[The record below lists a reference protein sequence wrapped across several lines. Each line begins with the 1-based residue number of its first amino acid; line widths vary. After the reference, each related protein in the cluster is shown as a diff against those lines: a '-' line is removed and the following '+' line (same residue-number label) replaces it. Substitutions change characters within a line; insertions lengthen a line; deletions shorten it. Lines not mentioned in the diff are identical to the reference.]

1 MQGNCEEY
9 SLQKNHQCKYWRK
22 EKLLHIDCTNR
33 NMSTIETFPVDTAF
47 LNLGYNRI
55 KQIDSGAFKHS
66 HELVELDLSDNI
78 ITQCD
83 RSSFDGLH
91 KLRRLYLNS
100 NHLNYSLLSI
110 PEGIFKPLLSL
121 TYLNIKDNLNDLKP
135 NIEDIVM
142 KDLRELESLEIDV
155 RKTANETVFGN
166 EYSQLRHL
174 KQITFGICLLWA
186 LVSVAVAVSLVVL
199 SGGLAY
205 RYRWKIR
212 YAYHIT
218 KKKYWRHLPS
228 RQESHYEYNAF
239 ISFAE
244 KDRDFI
250 LKECIPNLEAEENI
264 KLCIHCR
271 DFLPGE
277 EITTNITNAIHQS
290 GKTICLISKAFL
302 ESYYCNFEFNMA
314 RMESI
319 HGRNGEQMLFLI
331 FYEQVK
337 PQELPLVMLELI
349 DRKSYIEYPNDEQ
362 GNVVFWAKIKESLS
376 IHHDHANCCILNGRN
391 FVNNDYTCVSTKGCS
406 VVDYCIV
413 PYDNLNLFK
422 DFCVIR
428 ANDLVTSAGFDVN
441 GVDLKLIPDHSLIK
455 WSIDLNAFMSN
466 VQPKNENDKT
476 FSTKF
481 EKFDFNKIPANFMN
495 TNNVY
500 QNICSLIE
508 SLKTVEHQQNCVNG
522 IYDDFCKTVESEMSD
537 KIPSKTIF
545 VGGKQSNKK
554 YRNKKPWWNESLSK
568 LWYEMCNA
576 EKAWNKCKNMH
587 QNQLK
592 AIYVQ
597 KRKHFD
603 SEVQKSKRKYWYDMQ
618 EQLLSESSKNQHMFW
633 KKIGKIGIAES
644 RKHVISME
652 VIDDDGIVSSE
663 LTDVLDKWKSEYSEL
678 LNQQNS
684 SIRVSDSCTSL
695 NEAST
700 FNDFL
705 LTEPISYQE
714 TVHVIEKTKRGKSA
728 GIDNLPGEI
737 W

>member
-1 MQGNCEEY
+1 MRVGVLLIHNKIHHDVERTIQQEVTLPTYTGHSNYNARTSHREQNNGH
-9 SLQKNHQCKYWRK
+9 SSRNHHQQSRK
-22 EKLLHIDCTNR
+22 EN
-33 NMSTIETFPVDTAF
+33 ST
-47 LNLGYNRI
+47 R
-55 KQIDSGAFKHS
+55 QIDKDTFFDT
-66 HELVELDLSDNI
+66 L
-78 ITQCD
+78 ITQVYEHQNKGPFFICGD
-83 RSSFDGLH
+83 F
-91 KLRRLYLNS
+91 NS
-100 NHLNYSLLSI
+100 RCGNESDYI
-110 PEGIFKPLLSL
+110 EGV
-121 TYLNIKDNLNDLKP
+121 DNLCQRN
-135 NIEDIVM
+135 V
-142 KDLRELESLEIDV
+142 IDF
-155 RKTANETVFGN
+155 KCNS
-166 EYSQLRHL
+166 Y
-174 KQITFGICLLWA
+174 C
-186 LVSVAVAVSLVVL
+186 
-199 SGGLAY
+199 
-205 RYRWKIR
+205 
-212 YAYHIT
+212 
-218 KKKYWRHLPS
+218 
-228 RQESHYEYNAF
+228 NAF
-239 ISFAE
+239 I
-244 KDRDFI
+244 
-250 LKECIPNLEAEENI
+250 
-264 KLCIHCR
+264 
-271 DFLPGE
+271 DFL
-277 EITTNITNAIHQS
+277 
-290 GKTICLISKAFL
+290 ISA
-302 ESYYCNFEFNMA
+302 Y
-314 RMESI
+314 
-319 HGRNGEQMLFLI
+319 
-331 FYEQVK
+331 
-337 PQELPLVMLELI
+337 
-349 DRKSYIEYPNDEQ
+349 
-362 GNVVFWAKIKESLS
+362 
-376 IHHDHANCCILNGRN
+376 CCILNGRN

-466 VQPKNENDKT
+466 VQPTNDKDET

-554 YRNKKPWWNESLSK
+554 YRNRKPWWNESLSK

-576 EKAWNKCKNMH
+576 EKAWNKSNSMQQK
-587 QNQLK
+587 QLK

-644 RKHVISME
+644 RKHVIPME

-663 LTDVLDKWKSEYSEL
+663 ITDVLDKWKSEYSEL

-695 NEAST
+695 NEAKAGYYRHI
-700 FNDFL
+700 DMKKL
-705 LTEPISYQE
+705 LKDACRYGHFKLVQWILGN
-714 TVHVIEKTKRGKSA
+714 IEHKELDIKSA
-728 GIDNLPGEI
+728 FHAAWDGLKNGTTDEFGKGLDNGMCIAFMWHYIHDINMFEIDTVLKDISDPKSHMSELYPGMDISNSISEPKSFI
-737 W
+737 RLLSYVTSNSIDALKTWLLYIKRCIREYVSQTKFC

>member
-1 MQGNCEEY
+1 MSAKYKLKSSRQY
-9 SLQKNHQCKYWRK
+9 SDVFIHRDQTVQQRIERKNFQTIVDVLKSVDPHINMKGAEVIASRYVNSRRSSENRSEHESRGTSHTQQNTSRRGTNNSTRSNTSNLHSNYNARTSHREQNNEHSSRNQHQQSRR
-22 EKLLHIDCTNR
+22 EN
-33 NMSTIETFPVDTAF
+33 ST
-47 LNLGYNRI
+47 R
-55 KQIDSGAFKHS
+55 QIDKDTFFDT
-66 HELVELDLSDNI
+66 L
-78 ITQCD
+78 ITQVYEHQNKGPFFICGD
-83 RSSFDGLH
+83 F
-91 KLRRLYLNS
+91 NS
-100 NHLNYSLLSI
+100 RCGNESDYI
-110 PEGIFKPLLSL
+110 EGV
-121 TYLNIKDNLNDLKP
+121 DNLCQRD
-135 NIEDIVM
+135 V
-142 KDLRELESLEIDV
+142 IDF
-155 RKTANETVFGN
+155 KCNS
-166 EYSQLRHL
+166 Y
-174 KQITFGICLLWA
+174 C
-186 LVSVAVAVSLVVL
+186 
-199 SGGLAY
+199 
-205 RYRWKIR
+205 
-212 YAYHIT
+212 
-218 KKKYWRHLPS
+218 
-228 RQESHYEYNAF
+228 NAF
-239 ISFAE
+239 I
-244 KDRDFI
+244 
-250 LKECIPNLEAEENI
+250 
-264 KLCIHCR
+264 
-271 DFLPGE
+271 DFL
-277 EITTNITNAIHQS
+277 
-290 GKTICLISKAFL
+290 IS
-302 ESYYCNFEFNMA
+302 
-314 RMESI
+314 
-319 HGRNGEQMLFLI
+319 
-331 FYEQVK
+331 V
-337 PQELPLVMLELI
+337 
-349 DRKSYIEYPNDEQ
+349 
-362 GNVVFWAKIKESLS
+362 
-376 IHHDHANCCILNGRN
+376 NCCILNGRN

-466 VQPKNENDKT
+466 VQPKNEKDKT

-495 TNNVY
+495 TNNIY

-508 SLKTVEHQQNCVNG
+508 NLKTVEHQQNCVNG

-576 EKAWNKCKNMH
+576 EKAWNKCNNM
-587 QNQLK
+587 QQKQLK

-644 RKHVISME
+644 RKHVIPME

-705 LTEPISYQE
+705 LTEPISFQE
-714 TVHVIEKTKRGKSA
+714 TVQVIEKTKRGKSA
-728 GIDNLPGEI
+728 GIDNLPGEHLDYNVTAKAVASSANRALGLVI
-737 W
+737 AKCKLLGGVCFDVFVKLYESLVCPIIEYGAGMHPVAPSHLRYISVA